1 MKKKMILTGLFGALV
16 GVALSTLI
24 TLAISLMH
32 NNGHYYAVVPELIA
46 FCGSEELTQANV
58 RSFDRLFF
66 RNAADRL
73 LHVVD
78 AAHTDRLQLLFRP
91 VLRNL
96 RRDLAD

>member
-1 MKKKMILTGLFGALV
+1 MLLQTALFDALRRDLGDCQSDLV
-16 GVALSTLI
+16 HRKL
-24 TLAISLMH
+24 
-32 NNGHYYAVVPELIA
+32 
-46 FCGSEELTQANV
+46 ELTQANT

-78 AAHTDRLQLLFRP
+78 AAHADRFRMLFRP

>member
-46 FCGSEELTQANV
+46 FCGSEVSAM
-58 RSFDRLFF
+58 F
-66 RNAADRL
+66 
-73 LHVVD
+73 
-78 AAHTDRLQLLFRP
+78 LQTLCSMLYG
-91 VLRNL
+91 
-96 RRDLAD
+96 AI